1 MSRLAPL
8 PRSTS
13 FLDRIFGSSSDH
25 GEHQLQVW
33 LEGTPKRE
41 LELDSIERDEDGD
54 IVIAAGSAVVFIR
67 TSDGETPCIVIFS
80 PLLAEFAMRP
90 EVYEAVNTINR
101 STPFAKA
108 IVDPDCPQI
117 VLLNR
122 PGSAGGSD
130 LLDCDQGLVT
140 PMSIVERGLEL
151 GGRNVV
157 EVAVQAGG
165 VVPVHPAQS
174 G

>member
-1 MSRLAPL
+1 MSRFAPR
-8 PRSTS
+8 PQSTS

-33 LEGTPKRE
+33 LEGTLKRD
-41 LELDSIERDEDGD
+41 LKLDSIERDEDGD

-101 STPFAKA
+101 NTPFAKA
-108 IVDPDCPQI
+108 IVDPDGPQI
-117 VLLNR
+117 VL
-122 PGSAGGSD
+122 SAELPIFDGLSPEQLVATIELVADRADHYDTRLQKRFGGQTM
-130 LLDCDQGLVT
+130 LDDEEGDEFDV
-140 PMSIVERGLEL
+140 
-151 GGRNVV
+151 
-157 EVAVQAGG
+157 
-165 VVPVHPAQS
+165 
-174 G
+174 